1 MPLRLMKTILNE
13 LVKLKGPTIT
23 QHMSLV
29 PLDNNPT
36 IISYASLAW
45 PQPCAHVSSAQWLR
59 TVLRHQVRESA
70 AGKQLVGSRA
80 FGPRQWHGQF
90 GRRRCG
96 HLTGTPRATFA

>member
-36 IISYASLAW
+36 IISYAPSQCLCVCYVLLCSTTRRTAIPSLGMSTCCW
-45 PQPCAHVSSAQWLR
+45 TTVHPLAHTRGAP
-59 TVLRHQVRESA
+59 A
-70 AGKQLVGSRA
+70 ALPTR
-80 FGPRQWHGQF
+80 
-90 GRRRCG
+90 
-96 HLTGTPRATFA
+96 LEAT